1 MRAYHSAQA
10 AAVKARAKMAK
21 ADHKGQGHSSK
32 GEKLREKSATAE
44 AKAIGARNE
53 YLLSLAMANE

>member
-1 MRAYHSAQA
+1 
-10 AAVKARAKMAK
+10 MAK